1 MRSMKIV
8 KMTPVWCHF
17 RAGQA
22 DLVGRNVC
30 ALNASQSSQGLSLC
44 TPHICDLFS

>member
-1 MRSMKIV
+1 MRSTQIV

-17 RAGQA
+17 RVGQA
-22 DLVGRNVC
+22 DLVGHNVF
-30 ALNASQSSQGLSLC
+30 ALNAIQSSQGLSLC